1 MTKKL
6 FILIS
11 ILCFSAT
18 AFADVKITTRQTM
31 SGQSSQNT
39 TYIKGKRSRTE
50 MMNGMMISLT
60 QCDLRRDVQ
69 MNSATET
76 YVVTYY
82 EDGSSSTQASTPGQ
96 PIPAKKGGTMYV
108 TTTTKD
114 TGERKQMFGYTA
126 RHIIQTIVME
136 SSPDACNP
144 TKTKME
150 MDMWVIDA
158 EFALQCSQER
168 QYVPRPSAMNGGCMD
183 KFVSKTL
190 GSGKTGYPVW
200 QKMTSFDQ
208 SGKELF
214 SSVNEVVEL
223 SKATLD
229 PALFEVPKDYR
240 EVKNAADMYSASSS
254 ASSYSNSSM
263 SNGPSQSS
271 SLNSNIQQAN
281 SMSAASS
288 GELGPK
294 KEGTVRIGLAGVRT
308 GEVASGISANDLAL
322 AIANTFGTFLKGTKV
337 ELVLL
342 EAKLASA
349 ASSEAREKQCDLV
362 LNATVSHKKG
372 GGGFG
377 GFGKMLGS
385 VVGQTGI
392 GHTGSTIGNIA
403 GQMAT
408 TAIISAANVSGSVK
422 SKDSLILEVQL
433 ISTADNSP
441 KLSQTFKSKAKADGD
456 DIVSAVVEQAAQAIV
471 NAIGR

>member
-6 FILIS
+6 FILIA

-50 MMNGMMISLT
+50 MMNGVMVTLT

-69 MNSATET
+69 MNPAAET
-76 YVVTYY
+76 YLVTYY
-82 EDGSSSTQASTPGQ
+82 DDGSSSTQASRPGE
-96 PIPAKKGGTMYV
+96 PVPVKKGGTMYV
-108 TTTTKD
+108 TTTNKD

-150 MDMWVIDA
+150 LDMWVIDA

-168 QYVPRPSAMNGGCMD
+168 QYVPRVTGQNGGCID
-183 KFVSKTL
+183 KYVPKTI
-190 GSGKTGYPVW
+190 GTAKSGYPVW

-214 SSVNEVVEL
+214 SSVNEVIEL

-240 EVKNAADMYSASSS
+240 EVKNASEMYTASNSS
-254 ASSYSNSSM
+254 SSYSTSSM
-263 SNGPSQSS
+263 SSSSSSYS

-281 SMSAASS
+281 SSSTAASS
-288 GELGPK
+288 ELGPK
-294 KEGTVRIGLAGVRT
+294 KEGTVRIGLAGVKT
-308 GEVASGISANDLAL
+308 GTVASGISANDLAL
-322 AIANTFGTFLKGTKV
+322 AIANTLGTYLKGTKV
-337 ELVLL
+337 ELVIL

-349 ASSEAREKQCDLV
+349 ATSEAREKQCDLV

-392 GHTGSTIGNIA
+392 GHTGSTVGNIA

-408 TAIISAANVSGSVK
+408 TAIVSAANLSGNVK
-422 SKDSLILEVQL
+422 SKDELILDVQL
-433 ISTADNSP
+433 VSLADNAS
-441 KLSQTFKSKAKADGD
+441 KLAKTFKVKAKADGD
-456 DIVSAVVEQAAQAIV
+456 DIISAVVEQAAQAIV
-471 NAIGR
+471 NAIGV